1 MGYNYKPKGET
12 IMQIETSKGT
22 QSVASA
28 GVGGSALG
36 LGIAGLSVA
45 LLNGSLG
52 NIFGGRGVNCNNVN
66 YATTTDLGYSQELAR
81 KDSEIALLKSEQN
94 TEIKIADVYDRLITK
109 INANYKEQSD
119 WNAQQMVN
127 NCQMSSAIA
136 VNTNNIASLQNSIAA
151 ITKTIVP
158 KDVIC
163 PEVMARYNSWT
174 APTSTASTGD

>member
-1 MGYNYKPKGET
+1 MEIKT
-12 IMQIETSKGT
+12 ADGT
-22 QSVASA
+22 QHVASA

-45 LLNGSLG
+45 LLRNGLNGILG
-52 NIFGGRGVNCNNVN
+52 GCGQVVN
-66 YATTTDLGYSQELAR
+66 YATTTDLAYAQELAK
-81 KDSEIALLKSEQN
+81 KDSEISLLKSEQN
-94 TEIKIADVYDRLITK
+94 TEVKIADVYDRLVTK

-136 VNTNNIASLQNSIAA
+136 VNTNNIAALQNSVAA

-158 KDVIC
+158 RTAIC
-163 PEVMARYNSWT
+163 PEVMERYNSWT
-174 APTSTASTGD
+174 APTSSTTGA

>member
-1 MGYNYKPKGET
+1 MEIKT
-12 IMQIETSKGT
+12 ADGT
-22 QSVASA
+22 QHVASA

-45 LLNGSLG
+45 LLRNGLNGILG
-52 NIFGGRGVNCNNVN
+52 GGGQVVN
-66 YATTTDLGYSQELAR
+66 YATTTDLAYAQELAK
-81 KDSEIALLKSEQN
+81 KDSEISLLKSEQN
-94 TEIKIADVYDRLITK
+94 TEVKIADVYDRLVTK

-136 VNTNNIASLQNSIAA
+136 VNTNNIAALQNSVAA

-158 KDVIC
+158 RTVIC
-163 PEVMARYNSWT
+163 PEVMERYNSWT
-174 APTSTASTGD
+174 APTSSSASA

>member
-1 MGYNYKPKGET
+1 MEIKT
-12 IMQIETSKGT
+12 ADGT
-22 QSVASA
+22 QHVASA

-45 LLNGSLG
+45 LLRNGLNGILG
-52 NIFGGRGVNCNNVN
+52 GVGQVVN
-66 YATTTDLGYSQELAR
+66 YATTTDLAYAQELAK
-81 KDSEIALLKSEQN
+81 KDSEISLLKSEQN
-94 TEIKIADVYDRLITK
+94 TEVKIADVYDRLVTK

-136 VNTNNIASLQNSIAA
+136 VNTNNIAALQNSVAA

-158 KDVIC
+158 RTVIC
-163 PEVMARYNSWT
+163 PEVMERYNSWT
-174 APTSTASTGD
+174 APTSSSASA